1 MLPATRGFGYGWG
14 DSARTGCWL
23 SSPMGSASNLRC
35 VTQVLL
41 ATDADWLYDEVSA
54 ALCEP
59 GTTVSRIR
67 EGRDVGTAVTQLNPD
82 LVVLDL
88 QIGTKG
94 GVAAC
99 IDLRHDIAM
108 GRAEPTKVMMLLDRD
123 ADRWIARQADADGW
137 LIKPLDAFR
146 LRRAA
151 LACLAGEDTF
161 EGEAIVKAQPDA
173 AADEGTEADDSVDAS
188 SEETATENG

>member
-1 MLPATRGFGYGWG
+1 MRP
-14 DSARTGCWL
+14 
-23 SSPMGSASNLRC
+23 

-54 ALCEP
+54 ALAEP

-67 EGRDVGTAVTQLNPD
+67 EGRDVSDAVSQLQPD
-82 LVVLDL
+82 LVMLDL

-99 IDLRHDIAM
+99 IDLQHDIAE
-108 GRAEPTKVMMLLDRD
+108 GRSEPTKVLMLLDRD
-123 ADRWIARQADADGW
+123 ADRWIAREAGSDGW
-137 LIKPLDAFR
+137 LIKPLDALR

-151 LACLAGEDTF
+151 LATLAGEAIY
-161 EGEAIVKAQPDA
+161 EGEPVEPA
-173 AADEGTEADDSVDAS
+173 AEVDDDGAVDVEGAGEESEVAS
-188 SEETATENG
+188 D